1 MHDFP
6 FEGSQE
12 EQKHYIAKKN
22 TEMWCYKK
30 LTGADS
36 AEYRKKEV
44 ERVKTYQQRKKREAE
59 ETDDLSE
66 SLKEWKRKQQRVR

>member
-1 MHDFP
+1 MIFHLKAHRKNRNVIF
-6 FEGSQE
+6 
-12 EQKHYIAKKN
+12 QKRTLKCGA
-22 TEMWCYKK
+22 TKK

-44 ERVKTYQQRKKREAE
+44 ERVKSYQQRKKREAE

-66 SLKEWKRKQQRVR
+66 SLKEWKRK